1 MSWEDIIKEELSDLR
16 IVKVLN
22 EALKI
27 LQNKPYVMA
36 LAADEILI
44 DDIKKYLER
53 LEELSR

>member
-1 MSWEDIIKEELSDLR
+1 MTWENILKEEFSDLR

-27 LQNKPYVMA
+27 LQNKPYVTA
-36 LAADEILI
+36 LAADSILI
-44 DDIKKYLER
+44 DDIKKYLEK